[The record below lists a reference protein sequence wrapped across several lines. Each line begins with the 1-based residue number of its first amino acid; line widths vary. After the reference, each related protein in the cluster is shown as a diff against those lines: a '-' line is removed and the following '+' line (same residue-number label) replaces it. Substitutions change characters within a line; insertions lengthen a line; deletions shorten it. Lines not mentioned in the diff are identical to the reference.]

1 MKHYSKSAKRKA
13 KKLAMPELAPTTP
26 TAQRGN
32 NRHIRTEEAAD
43 RAALIARCTAMGWK
57 PTEENMRTAR
67 AVHLGDDAGRA
78 IHIATEGE
86 ERRKLNEL
94 LFQWRKSHARFLGSV
109 INRSLWS
116 GKDSIPHVPEPFETR
131 EDTDY
136 DFRTQEERADAARK
150 AWHLFCEDLAI
161 LTEAQLRICHRGV
174 WDIEPV
180 GFVKV
185 LEGKPR
191 LTFDGMV
198 FVQGLKAILKL
209 SEGA

>member
-1 MKHYSKSAKRKA
+1 MKSYTKGAKRRNKA
-13 KKLAMPELAPTTP
+13 KLPELAPTTP
-26 TAQRGN
+26 TAQRGR
-32 NRHIRTEEAAD
+32 NRHIAVEEPAD
-43 RAALIARCTAMGWK
+43 RAALTVRCYAMGWK

-86 ERRKLNEL
+86 ERKKLNEL

-150 AWHLFCEDLAI
+150 AWRLFCEDLAI

-180 GFVKV
+180 GFVR
-185 LEGKPR
+185 LYNGQPR
-191 LTFDGMV
+191 LTFDGV
-198 FVQGLKAILKL
+198 AFIQALKAIANAA
-209 SEGA
+209 S